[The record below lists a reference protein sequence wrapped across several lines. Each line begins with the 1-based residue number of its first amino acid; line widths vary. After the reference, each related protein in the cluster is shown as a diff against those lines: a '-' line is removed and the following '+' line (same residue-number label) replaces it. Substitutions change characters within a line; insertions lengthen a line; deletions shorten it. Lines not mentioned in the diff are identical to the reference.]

1 MYTLINGSPKL
12 FSSNSEYFLN
22 IISNDLDNFFKLDL
36 KKDKYDV
43 AINNIKKSDVLVLAF
58 PLYIDSPPS
67 NVLEFLDYLYDEK
80 INVENKSLYIIINC
94 GFREGEQN
102 ITGLNIIK
110 RWCEKKK
117 ILYKGSILIGA
128 GEIVGKKQYK
138 YICHKA
144 LKQLYNFRTFIKEKE
159 KCGDLITTMDFFNN
173 KIYCFLANYNWSKK
187 GKMNGLNKVKIKIK

>member
-12 FSSNSEYFLN
+12 FSSNSEYFLD
-22 IISNDLDNFFKLDL
+22 IISNDLDDFFKLDL
-36 KKDKYDV
+36 KKDKYDS
-43 AINNIKKSDVLVLAF
+43 IISNIKNSDVLVLAF
-58 PLYIDSPPS
+58 PLYVDSPPS
-67 NVLEFLDYLYDEK
+67 IVLNFLDYLYDER
-80 INVENKSLYIIINC
+80 IDVNNKSLYVIINC

-138 YICHKA
+138 YICRKA
-144 LKQLYNFRTFIKEKE
+144 LKKLYEFRSLIKKKE
-159 KCGDLITTMDFFNN
+159 QCSDSITTMDFLNN
-173 KIYCFLANYNWSKK
+173 QTYCFLANYNWSKK
-187 GKMNGLNKVKIKIK
+187 GKKNGLNKIKMKIK